1 MFEKNLKMAYLLDFY
16 SEVLDEHT
24 RNIMRAYYNDDLSL
38 SEIADDEGISRQ
50 GIRHVIKRGEEQL
63 QNLESRLGLATH
75 YEELRD
81 AVQLLEEVALHS
93 REEDKESIRRV
104 IEIILNKN

>member
-63 QNLESRLGLATH
+63 QNLESRLGLAAH
-75 YEELRD
+75 YEELSG
-81 AVQLLEEVALHS
+81 AVQLLEEVALHC
-93 REEDKESIRRV
+93 RDEDKESIRRV